1 MKSLKPDLLSFE
13 ITQET
18 HFNIQQAEAEQFD
31 SIRVCR
37 PTIEGAQMRELAIG
51 C

>member
-31 SIRVCR
+31 SIRECVDLQLKER
-37 PTIEGAQMRELAIG
+37 KWES
-51 C
+51 